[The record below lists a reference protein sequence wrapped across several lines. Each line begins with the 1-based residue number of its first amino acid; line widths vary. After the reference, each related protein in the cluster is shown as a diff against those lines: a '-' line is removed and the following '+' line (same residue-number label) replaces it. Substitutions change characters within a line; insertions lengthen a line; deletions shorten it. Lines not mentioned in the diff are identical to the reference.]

1 MFCGTVNQSMG
12 KAFECIITLEQKNTK
27 YIGAQPIV
35 EGGIRLAYI
44 DFVKIPKV
52 HSSMCKSIALTT
64 VPNVLISTFSQI
76 SSKTCN

>member
-44 DFVKIPKV
+44 DFVKNP
-52 HSSMCKSIALTT
+52 CRAER
-64 VPNVLISTFSQI
+64 
-76 SSKTCN
+76 

>member
-12 KAFECIITLEQKNTK
+12 KAFECIITLEQKSAK

-44 DFVKIPKV
+44 DFVKNP
-52 HSSMCKSIALTT
+52 CRAEW
-64 VPNVLISTFSQI
+64 
-76 SSKTCN
+76 